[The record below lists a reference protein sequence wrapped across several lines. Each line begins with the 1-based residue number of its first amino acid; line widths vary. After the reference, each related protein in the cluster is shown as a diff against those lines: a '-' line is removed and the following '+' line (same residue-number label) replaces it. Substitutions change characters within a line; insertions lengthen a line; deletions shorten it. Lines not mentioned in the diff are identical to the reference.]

1 MNIFIKNQ
9 NQKNSCVVDGGGN
22 YMSKIVIKLDEHTF
36 ASPDRIERITKKIIN
51 EKNNGFEVVVVVPFI
66 HLIDEKL
73 RQYAFTLSENPIQRE
88 LDSIRSTNTQ
98 ITSSLLTIALNKRGY
113 NAVSLTGWQAGIS
126 TITPNRNV
134 LIEHIESENILSH
147 LRNGEITII
156 AGGQGIDENNNITL
170 LGEGGVETTA
180 VGVAVAIDAERVEI
194 YTNET
199 GVFTADPKIVKDAH
213 QIKQMSYDEM
223 LELSLLG
230 SKIIHPRAVELAKK
244 YNMTIVIGSSTENV
258 PGTVIKGEVEMERN
272 LIVRGIAYETDII
285 RLTVGYDSY
294 EQASLASLFTTLAD
308 NNINVDIIVQAV
320 IDGVK
325 PTVSFS
331 IDKEVFAEAIKVLE
345 MNKQLLGFSFADFEV
360 GLAKVSIV
368 GSGMVSNPG
377 VAARMFDR
385 LKNEQIQVKMV
396 STSEI
401 KVSVVVPQDDM
412 VRAANALHDEFNL
425 VEELV

>member
-1 MNIFIKNQ
+1 M
-9 NQKNSCVVDGGGN
+9 
-22 YMSKIVIKLDEHTF
+22 IKLDEQTF
-36 ASPDRIERITKKIIN
+36 ASSDRIEQITNKIIQ
-51 EKNNGFEVVVVVPFI
+51 EKKRGYDVVVVAPFI
-66 HLIDEKL
+66 NLIDEKVK
-73 RQYAFTLSENPIQRE
+73 QYAFMLSENPTKRE

-98 ITSSLLTIALNKRGY
+98 IASSLLAIAMNDRGY
-113 NAVSLTGWQAGIS
+113 NTVSLTGWQAGIETFS
-126 TITPNRNV
+126 TKRNV
-134 LIEHIESENILSH
+134 LIDRIDNKSLMNYFKED
-147 LRNGEITII
+147 TIPVI
-156 AGGQGIDENNNITL
+156 AGAQGKDESNNITL
-170 LGEGGVETTA
+170 LGEGGPETTA
-180 VGVAVAIDAERVEI
+180 VAVAIAIEAERVDI
-194 YTNET
+194 YTNST
-199 GVFTADPKIVKDAH
+199 GVFTADPKIVKTAQ

-244 YNMTIVIGSSTENV
+244 FNMPLVVCSSTENV
-258 PGTVIKGEVEMERN
+258 QGTVIKGEVEMERN
-272 LIVRGIAYETDII
+272 LIVRGVAYETDII
-285 RLTVGYDSY
+285 RLTVGYESY
-294 EQASLASLFTTLAD
+294 EQASLASLFTTLAE
-308 NNINVDIIVQAV
+308 NQINVDIIVQAV

-331 IDKEVFAEAIKVLE
+331 IEKDVFAEAIEVLE
-345 MNKQLLGFSFADFEV
+345 SNKQALGFSFANFEV

-385 LKNEQIQVKMV
+385 LRNENIPVKMV

-425 VEELV
+425 VEEIS

>member
-1 MNIFIKNQ
+1 
-9 NQKNSCVVDGGGN
+9 
-22 YMSKIVIKLDEHTF
+22 MSKIVIKLDEHTF